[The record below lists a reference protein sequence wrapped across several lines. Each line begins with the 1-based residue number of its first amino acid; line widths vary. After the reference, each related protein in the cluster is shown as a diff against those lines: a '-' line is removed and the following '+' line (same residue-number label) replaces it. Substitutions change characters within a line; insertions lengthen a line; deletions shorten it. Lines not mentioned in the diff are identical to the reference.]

1 VLGIHAAETILASD
15 HVWPHPKAGHMEASD
30 TIKFFAQ
37 PLQEGAVHIWGPVR
51 IDLIRKINATV
62 SPFHVYRW
70 RKIPSDVI

>member
-37 PLQEGAVHIWGPVR
+37 PLQEGAVHIWS
-51 IDLIRKINATV
+51 RKVGQGAKL
-62 SPFHVYRW
+62 SRE
-70 RKIPSDVI
+70 